1 MIGPCSECTLTT
13 HKWKL
18 QAGAAFSR
26 TSEFIV
32 VGKLFESSILQPVVE
47 THSKRH
53 VQLCATPGHSSYH
66 VQDIMDPESQLWSAE
81 LNQRIVEAI
90 PCLRGISVPKVGYVQ
105 LPALSILKEHCW
117 GPAHG
122 INKSCARPQLAEV
135 TGWRALVDRR
145 SCRNYL

>member
-53 VQLCATPGHSSYH
+53 LQLWATPGHSSYH

-81 LNQRIVEAI
+81 LKQRIVEAI
-90 PCLRGISVPKVGYVQ
+90 PSCLRGISVPIVGYVQ
-105 LPALSILKEHCW
+105 LPALSVLNEHCR
-117 GPAHG
+117 GPCTWDQQKLCPST
-122 INKSCARPQLAEV
+122 ISRSYRMES
-135 TGWRALVDRR
+135 
-145 SCRNYL
+145 SCRQTQL